1 MSGRIRVGL
10 SSWTDKSLIESG
22 EFYPPHVRDAA
33 SRLSYYTQ
41 HFPDLVEV
49 NSTYYGLPSE
59 RTALLWHQR
68 TPADFIFDIKIFS
81 LFTFH
86 PTPPASLPK
95 DLCQELGPE
104 LLEKEML
111 YFDQVPREI
120 AEETL
125 QRFTHALTPLQ
136 AAGKVGAI
144 LLQFPPWFHP
154 KPQSYDHIVW
164 LTERLQPFQVAVE
177 FRQRAWLDES
187 HRAGALQFLSA
198 HGLAYV
204 CVDEPAGLRSS
215 VPPLAFATNPRLS
228 YVRFHGRRAETWE
241 QSGISVHERTKYLY
255 KPEEF
260 QEWVPKIRRLA
271 EQSQE
276 VHVLM
281 NTNYRDYAVRNA
293 KQLMLMVEQYSE

>member
-1 MSGRIRVGL
+1 MPGRIRVGL

-33 SRLSYYTQ
+33 GRLSYYVQ

-59 RTALLWHQR
+59 RSALLWHQR
-68 TPADFIFDIKIFS
+68 TPADFVFDIKIFS

-95 DLCQELGPE
+95 DLRQELPAE

-111 YFDQVPREI
+111 YFDQVPAEI

-125 QRFTHALTPLQ
+125 RRFLGGLRPLQ
-136 AAGKVGAI
+136 SAGKVGAI
-144 LLQFPPWFHP
+144 LVQFPHWFYP
-154 KPQSYDHIVW
+154 KPESFDHILW
-164 LTERLQPFQVAVE
+164 LAERLQPLQVAVE
-177 FRQRAWLDES
+177 FRQRAWLDAS
-187 HRAGALQFLSA
+187 HRAGVLQFLTEHS
-198 HGLAYV
+198 LTYV

-241 QSGISVHERTKYLY
+241 QSGVSVHERTQYLY
-255 KPEEF
+255 KPEEL

-271 EQSQE
+271 EETQE

-293 KQLMLMVEQYSE
+293 KQLMLLLEQLRE